1 MVVAPLCWPSRV
13 LRADRG
19 TIRMPFQHLGEQ
31 GVRLMVPRE
40 VAVPVVVA
48 VPGEVVV
55 PGDVAVPGEVAVA
68 VVVPVRVLAQLR
80 VVVPLA
86 TKQCSLAVTV
96 VQRG

>member
-13 LRADRG
+13 LRADPG
-19 TIRMPFQHLGEQ
+19 TIRMPSQLLGEQ
-31 GVRLMVPRE
+31 GVRLM
-40 VAVPVVVA
+40 VPVVVA